1 MSAIRSLDNSLSI
14 ISYSFHGVPMIL
26 SFDFDAIFYLNNS
39 QLQMMNL
46 RLIAWGESKTLKYIS
61 ADDSHFLSKLT
72 WLSQHASPNGGEA
85 AERTFRLY
93 SVRKVGLS
101 QFNNLHR
108 KVSWDGKS
116 FLGSFLDNERGWENS
131 RFEFLKRLSK
141 KRLVIEFTGLFTYN
155 MTIKNAL

>member
-1 MSAIRSLDNSLSI
+1 MGAIRSLDNSLSI

-116 FLGSFLDNERGWENS
+116 FLGSFLDNERGGNIFVLNFWNVS
-131 RFEFLKRLSK
+131 LK
-141 KRLVIEFTGLFTYN
+141 KRLVIESLILFS
-155 MTIKNAL
+155 